1 MDRDFEI
8 DIPIIHPLRKVTVEE
23 WKDYAF
29 TVCATV
35 TIGSYGGNAFSLG
48 FPLFSTYIHSFGD
61 FIQSMSFKYPVCID
75 NSHVDIPLSNP
86 LPDSRHTYSV
96 AYTSSPRGCL
106 INNFKPNF

>member
-1 MDRDFEI
+1 MDGDFKI

-29 TVCATV
+29 TLCATV
-35 TIGSYGGNAFSLG
+35 TIGSYGENAFSLW
-48 FPLFSTYIHSFGD
+48 FPLFSTYIHSSSV
-61 FIQSMSFKYPVCID
+61 QSMNFKYPLCID
-75 NSHVDIPLSNP
+75 NSHVDTSTSNL
-86 LPDSRHTYSV
+86 LPDSRRTYSV